1 MKILYVTT
9 FLVLSTGLFF
19 TACSNDEDTISD
31 EIVIPDE
38 EVVEPIPC
46 RFLFQ

>member
-9 FLVLSTGLFF
+9 FLVLSTGLLF

-31 EIVIPDE
+31 EIVIPHE
-38 EVVEPIPC
+38 EVVEPIP
-46 RFLFQ
+46 L